1 MRRGR
6 LALLPLALL
15 LLGLDSVRFPPI
27 PIVPSID
34 LPRYMGRWY
43 VIANIPTSFEKGAHN
58 SVESYSLNPDGT
70 IDTLFTCREDSFEGD
85 VKKMKPRAW
94 VKDASTNSAWWIQFI
109 WPLKAEHLIAYVSSD
124 YTQTII
130 ARTKRDYVWIMA
142 RTPEI
147 PETDFQILAAKVA
160 ELGYDRS
167 KLERVPQRW

>member
-6 LALLPLALL
+6 LALLPFAVL
-15 LLGLDSVRFPPI
+15 LLGLESVRHPPI
-27 PIVPSID
+27 PTVLSVD

-43 VIANIPTSFEKGAHN
+43 VIANIPTSFERGAHN

-70 IDTLFTCREDSFEGD
+70 IATLFTCRKDSFEGELKTMRPKGF
-85 VKKMKPRAW
+85 VR
-94 VKDASTNSAWWIQFI
+94 DASNAAWGLQFV
-109 WPLKAEHLIAYVSSD
+109 WPLKAEHLIAYVSPD
-124 YTQTII
+124 YSQTII

-147 PETDFQILAAKVA
+147 AEADYETLAAKVA

-167 KLERVPQRW
+167 KLQRVPQRW